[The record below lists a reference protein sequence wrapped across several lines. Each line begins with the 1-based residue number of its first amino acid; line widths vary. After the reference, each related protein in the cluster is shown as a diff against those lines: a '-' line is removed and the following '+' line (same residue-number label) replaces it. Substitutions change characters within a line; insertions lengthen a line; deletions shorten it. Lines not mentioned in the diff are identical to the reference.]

1 MQSNVCSAHLRIG
14 EMEVELGEAAVEKN
28 KMRMKLF
35 YLIRWQAWCKNMS
48 HDLYVGIYLVESTKS
63 FGSFCLCQCFGP

>member
-35 YLIRWQAWCKNMS
+35 YLIRWQAWCKNVS
-48 HDLYVGIYLVESTKS
+48 HD
-63 FGSFCLCQCFGP
+63 F

>member
-1 MQSNVCSAHLRIG
+1 MQFNVCSAQLRIG

-35 YLIRWQAWCKNMS
+35 YLIRWQAWCNNIS
-48 HDLYVGIYLVESTKS
+48 LDL
-63 FGSFCLCQCFGP
+63 